1 MSESDTDMASLSL
14 PSSSSCSARVYVV
27 DVGMSRSNK
36 HVYDVLDGYSQ
47 TKMPQGPGP
56 HKVGEIDIKTPLES
70 QINGHKSTR
79 HFAQRESETMLTGI
93 KVTDTYM

>member
-47 TKMPQGPGP
+47 TKMPQGP
-56 HKVGEIDIKTPLES
+56 HEVGGIATEAPLES
-70 QINGHKSTR
+70 MIKGHTSAC
-79 HFAQRESETMLTGI
+79 HFAQRESETMLAGI
-93 KVTDTYM
+93 KETDT